1 MGAGVHATQNLC
13 CVSCCPDHQ
22 SRWDFLYG
30 FRYLRLAENLTINDS
45 LTSTV
50 APGTVLS
57 TFDGFK
63 TTNNFYGAD
72 FGLMKERRSSRWSLA
87 TTGRI
92 ALGFTSQVATISG
105 NSTTTPAGGPSTS
118 TPGGLLAM
126 PSNIGTHHRDSFA
139 YVPQIELKLGYYVT
153 QNLRLT
159 VGYDLIYWSRVAR
172 PGEQINTSLNTSQAN
187 GGTLT
192 GPNGPTFSFHESDLW
207 IQGVSVG
214 GELVF

>member
-1 MGAGVHATQNLC
+1 M
-13 CVSCCPDHQ
+13 
-22 SRWDFLYG
+22 YG
-30 FRYLRLAENLTINDS
+30 FRYLRLAENLTFNSS

-50 APGTVLS
+50 SPGTVFT

-63 TTNNFYGAD
+63 TANNFYGAD
-72 FGLMKERRSSRWSLA
+72 LGLMRERRSSRWSLA
-87 TTGRI
+87 TTARI

-105 NSTTTPAGGPSTS
+105 NSTTTPSGGSTTTS
-118 TPGGLLAM
+118 TGGLYAL
-126 PSNIGTHHRDSFA
+126 PTNIGTYHRDTFA

-172 PGEQINTSLNTSQAN
+172 PGEQINTSLNTSQAS
-187 GGTLT
+187 GGALT
-192 GPNGPTFSFHESDLW
+192 GQAGPLFSFHESDLW